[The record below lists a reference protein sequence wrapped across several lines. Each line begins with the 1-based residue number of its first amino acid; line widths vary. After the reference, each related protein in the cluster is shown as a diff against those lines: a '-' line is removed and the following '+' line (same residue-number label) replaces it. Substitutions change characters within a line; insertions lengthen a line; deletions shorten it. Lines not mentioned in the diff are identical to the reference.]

1 MRAVLEKYQVLRA
14 LPRGALGIAELV
26 ERKEGGEGRKER
38 LALKKV
44 ECIDEKHANDALREA
59 LPLLKVQH
67 RHVWPYKE
75 MFISWDN
82 KRSSVWL
89 CLVAPF
95 SEAGDLA
102 TLFHAWRC
110 RQLKAPKKV
119 IQIFLGQM
127 VDALV
132 FLHQQK
138 IIHRNIKPSNILLSG
153 EGEPSFLLCDFAPE
167 CLMTDEPKWQIRVKE
182 DPHFESWMAPE
193 TVAFSFSDKADI
205 WSLGCVLLQMIG
217 CNRVKGRDLLPLL
230 QGLRAD
236 STRLEEAL
244 GVTKCKEKPV
254 ASVLRAM
261 LQGQPSMR
269 PSAEELVE
277 LPFVREALILAGS
290 PLVKVKKSLPP
301 GLLEVI
307 LDGGIQTVLEFMVS
321 YQDIEEAQEKS
332 IERLISLLKE
342 AKVVSVEAFVGLLD
356 PVTQAMADHVEA
368 PEVQLAG
375 LSFLM
380 EALGRAMG
388 QQDLTAEL
396 LSCKS
401 VLSSLLG
408 SLRRH
413 QDNEALA
420 WSTATLFMMMSTNA
434 VAAEALREAG
444 VFSEMLSA
452 LHRFAHNK
460 EVCLSCCGVIWSLMA
475 SLTNPAAVPL
485 KEALEAVALVL
496 HGNMEHGEVAEAAC
510 CAFWALALHGI
521 AEEEAH
527 DPYALLLMEALRRHK
542 ERPVLAKNACLALA
556 ALLRTS
562 DLSGFRFILTDATGS
577 GMSLLKEIYRLHRE
591 DPEVVEDLCLLVQEM
606 LKYDGIVVE
615 MASQNMAEMLSEMK
629 DRFTS
634 SLEIVDLAEKA
645 LAKLR
650 KTDT

>member
-1 MRAVLEKYQVLRA
+1 MEKYQVLKA
-14 LPRGALGIAELV
+14 LGRGALGSAELI
-26 ERKEGGEGRKER
+26 EPKKGGAGSRKEK

-44 ECIDEKHANDALREA
+44 ECIDETHANNALREA
-59 LPLLKVQH
+59 LLLLKVQH
-67 RHVWPYKE
+67 RYVWPYKE

-82 KRSSVWL
+82 QRSSVWL

-102 TLFHAWRC
+102 TLFQAWRT

-119 IQIFLGQM
+119 IQLFLGQM

-138 IIHRNIKPSNILLSG
+138 ILHRNIKPSNILLYSG
-153 EGEPSFLLCDFAPE
+153 AEAAFRLCDFAPE
-167 CLMTDEPKWQIRVKE
+167 TLMTDEAKWRIRVKE

-193 TVAFSFSDKADI
+193 TMAFSFSDKADI
-205 WSLGCVLLQMIG
+205 WSLGCVLLQMTG
-217 CNRVKGRDLLPLL
+217 CSRVKGRDLLPLL
-230 QGLRAD
+230 QGLRVD
-236 STRLEEAL
+236 SSRLEEAL
-244 GVTKCKEKPV
+244 VATKCREKPV

-269 PSAEELVE
+269 PSAEEMLE
-277 LPFVREALILAGS
+277 LPFVRESLILAGS
-290 PLVKVKKSLPP
+290 PLIKVKKSLPP
-301 GLLEVI
+301 GLLEII
-307 LDGGIQTVLEFMVS
+307 LSGGIQTVLEFMVS

-332 IERLISLLKE
+332 IERLLSLLKE
-342 AKVVSVEAFVGLLD
+342 AKAVSVEAFLGLLD

-375 LSFLM
+375 HSFLM
-380 EALGRAMG
+380 EALARALG
-388 QQDLTAEL
+388 KLDPTAEL
-396 LSCKS
+396 LSCDS
-401 VLSSLLG
+401 ILGCLLR

-413 QDNEALA
+413 EDNEALA
-420 WSTATLFMMMSTNA
+420 GSTATLFMMMATNA

-444 VFSEMLSA
+444 VFSDMLSA
-452 LHRFAHNK
+452 LSRFAHNK
-460 EVCLSCCGVIWSLMA
+460 EICLSCCGVIWSLM
-475 SLTNPAAVPL
+475 SGLTNPAAVPL
-485 KEALEAVALVL
+485 KEALEAMALVL
-496 HGNMEHGEVAEAAC
+496 HGNMDHGEVAEAAC
-510 CAFWALALHGI
+510 CAFWALALHGV

-527 DPYALLLMEALRRHK
+527 DPYAVLLMEALRRHK

-562 DLSGFRFILTDATGS
+562 DLAGFRFVMTDATGS
-577 GMSLLKEIYRLHRE
+577 GMSLLKEIYRLHHE

-606 LKYDGIVVE
+606 LKYDGILLE
-615 MASQNMAEMLSEMK
+615 MSSQNTAEMLSEMK

-645 LAKLR
+645 LAKLH
-650 KTDT
+650 KMDT